1 MVFVWRESPLFSR
14 TRRNRK
20 SRRESSFAK
29 AREDRPSGDP
39 TPNGRIPPNHVANG
53 TSRTSSIASSTAS
66 PALVAENRN
75 RLALAPFA
83 GMSSCSE

>member
-1 MVFVWRESPLFSR
+1 MVVVRRESPLSSR
-14 TRRNRK
+14 TRRSRK

-29 AREDRPSGDP
+29 APADRLSGDP
-39 TPNGRIPPNHVANG
+39 TSNGKTLPNHVANG

-83 GMSSCSE
+83 SISSCSE